1 MLWSSQ
7 ARSVHNLLRSQP
19 PGAALFVPHSD
30 RQPLQSTSNMATIE
44 RPLYE
49 LIPDDGVGLQTP
61 YYLIDEARL
70 LRNLEIIAAVRERSG
85 AKSVLALKCFSTW
98 AVFDLM
104 RPFLDGTTSS
114 SLYEARLGYEKFG
127 KEVHAYCVAFS
138 DDEIEAVSPYASKVI
153 FNSASQLRRFGPR
166 LRGKPLGLRLNPGI
180 SHSAFELAD
189 PARRFSRLGTT
200 DRDEI
205 RAACDLISGVMFHC
219 NCENG
224 DVAQF
229 QSILE
234 QIGREFGDVLRKM
247 EWVSLGGGIA
257 FTKAGYGLEP
267 FCQTLADFAGTFGV
281 QVYLEPGDA
290 AVSHAGQLVTQ
301 VLDIVHND
309 VDIAIVDAGVE
320 PHMLDLLVYRM
331 EAKLD
336 PPQHGTHR
344 YMVAGRTCLAGDIFG
359 TYDFLEPLRVG
370 SRIAFGDA
378 AAYTL
383 VKKNWFNGL
392 PMPAIAVRRLDG
404 SIDVVKTFGYE
415 DYRDSLS

>member
-114 SLYEARLGYEKFG
+114 SLYEARLGYDKFG